1 MKNLKTALLLWA
13 MMMALPMM
21 AQDRKIS
28 GILIDSDSKEPVIQA
43 SVQLLATDSSY
54 VAGAISNDEG
64 IFVVKAPKD
73 QRYMLRISSVGYQTI
88 IKHVKIEDKKD
99 LEIGKIVMKADAIML
114 KEAKVVGQAVKMTV
128 KEDTFIYNSAA
139 FRTPEGSTIEELVK
153 RLPGVTVDEN
163 GKITHN
169 GKEVKKILV
178 DGKEF
183 MTGDTKIAMKNLP
196 TSIVEKVKAYEEK
209 SDLARITGIDDGE
222 ENTVLDFGLKK
233 GMNKG
238 VFSNIDLS
246 IGTHGRYGEKL
257 MGAYFNSNNR
267 FMLFGNANNV
277 NDNGFPGAGGRGG
290 RGGSNNGLNAAKM
303 LGMNY
308 NYEIKNKIKIDLS
321 GFWNHRDGDALSR
334 SSSENFVSTV
344 GSFSNS
350 ISQSYS
356 RSDSWN
362 AQGRLEWQP
371 DALTNIMFRPTFSWS
386 KNDGLGKTA
395 SASYNQD
402 PYLFTSSP
410 LDEDA
415 LEEMSKDSIVVNS
428 QNGNS
433 TTYSSNKNMNG
444 NLQIN
449 RKLGTSGRNVT
460 IAFNGGYSKSDS
472 ESLSANAT
480 HLWLMQTAAGLDST
494 YQTNRYNLTP
504 TNNYNYRVMATY
516 SEPLFKGAFLQF
528 RYSFK
533 YSYSESDR
541 STFDFSNVGADFFDS
556 VHPVY
561 RGWDNYLSLLPYPI
575 EDYLDDALSRYS
587 EYKTYT
593 HEANVSF
600 RLTRSKY
607 RLNVGFMVQP
617 QRSKFIQDYQGV
629 YVDTVRTVTNFSPT
643 LDFRYKFSN
652 QHQLRI
658 RYRGTTTQP
667 SMTQLLDIT
676 DDSNPLDISKGNPGL
691 KPAFTNNFNLFYNNF
706 IQNHARAIGANLSFQ
721 TTRNSISNMVTYDE
735 VTGGRTTRPENI
747 NGNWNINGGVFFNT
761 SIDSLGTWYA
771 NTDTHSS
778 FDNSVSY
785 LTLDRSTGVQKNR
798 TRTLM
803 IDEKLGFGYRN
814 EWLEAEINGS
824 VTYTHGRNMLQSQS
838 DLDTWQFSY
847 GGNLTINAPWGT
859 ALSTNISQQSRRGYN
874 DASMN
879 TNELIWNAQLSQ
891 SFLKGKPLTVSIQFY
906 DLLHQQSNFSRTLN
920 SIQRRDTWY
929 NNINSYAM
937 LHVIYKFNLFG
948 GKEARQQMRGP
959 RGERPGFGGP
969 GGMRPGGMGGQR
981 PPQGGFGGPGF

>member
-1 MKNLKTALLLWA
+1 
-13 MMMALPMM
+13 
-21 AQDRKIS
+21 
-28 GILIDSDSKEPVIQA
+28 
-43 SVQLLATDSSY
+43 
-54 VAGAISNDEG
+54 
-64 IFVVKAPKD
+64 
-73 QRYMLRISSVGYQTI
+73 
-88 IKHVKIEDKKD
+88 
-99 LEIGKIVMKADAIML
+99 
-114 KEAKVVGQAVKMTV
+114 
-128 KEDTFIYNSAA
+128 
-139 FRTPEGSTIEELVK
+139 
-153 RLPGVTVDEN
+153 
-163 GKITHN
+163 
-169 GKEVKKILV
+169 
-178 DGKEF
+178 
-183 MTGDTKIAMKNLP
+183 
-196 TSIVEKVKAYEEK
+196 
-209 SDLARITGIDDGE
+209 
-222 ENTVLDFGLKK
+222 
-233 GMNKG
+233 
-238 VFSNIDLS
+238 
-246 IGTHGRYGEKL
+246 
-257 MGAYFNSNNR
+257 
-267 FMLFGNANNV
+267 
-277 NDNGFPGAGGRGG
+277 
-290 RGGSNNGLNAAKM
+290 
-303 LGMNY
+303 
-308 NYEIKNKIKIDLS
+308 
-321 GFWNHRDGDALSR
+321 
-334 SSSENFVSTV
+334 
-344 GSFSNS
+344 
-350 ISQSYS
+350 
-356 RSDSWN
+356 
-362 AQGRLEWQP
+362 
-371 DALTNIMFRPTFSWS
+371 
-386 KNDGLGKTA
+386 
-395 SASYNQD
+395 
-402 PYLFTSSP
+402 
-410 LDEDA
+410 
-415 LEEMSKDSIVVNS
+415 
-428 QNGNS
+428 
-433 TTYSSNKNMNG
+433 
-444 NLQIN
+444 
-449 RKLGTSGRNVT
+449 
-460 IAFNGGYSKSDS
+460 
-472 ESLSANAT
+472 
-480 HLWLMQTAAGLDST
+480 
-494 YQTNRYNLTP
+494 
-504 TNNYNYRVMATY
+504 MATY
-516 SEPLFKGAFLQF
+516 SEPRFKGAFLQF

-541 STFDFSNVGADFFDS
+541 STFDFSNVGAGFFDS

-561 RGWDNYLSLLPYPI
+561 RGWDNYLSLLPNPI
-575 EDYLDDALSRYS
+575 EYYLDDALSRYS

-658 RYRGTTTQP
+658 RYRGTTSQP

-706 IQNHARAIGANLSFQ
+706 IQNHARAIGAILSFK

-747 NGNWNINGGVFFNT
+747 NGNWSINGGVFFNT

-929 NNINSYAM
+929 NSINSYAM